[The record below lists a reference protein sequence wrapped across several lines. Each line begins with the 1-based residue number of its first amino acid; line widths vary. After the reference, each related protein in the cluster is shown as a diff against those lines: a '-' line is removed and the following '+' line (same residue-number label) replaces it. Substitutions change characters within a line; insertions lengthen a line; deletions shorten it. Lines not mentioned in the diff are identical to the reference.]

1 MHCCVGVNPVGGGT
15 GQQIQTSFLEGVSM
29 KSVLIA
35 NPKGGA
41 GKTTLSTNLAGHF
54 ANAGKKVTLCD
65 LDRQQSALRWMAFRD
80 PGLPPVTGYFAGN
93 QIMLNLPAEAD
104 WCVLDAPAGLQ
115 GYKLNDT
122 LRAVDKV
129 LIPVV
134 PSIFDMAATE
144 DFLNSI
150 RTEMRGRRHVLG
162 IVAMRVDP
170 RTRAASMLEEF
181 LTHFDIPIVAYLR
194 STQNYVNAAAGG
206 LTVFDPPKSRHRR
219 DMEEWQPIIDWL
231 KK

>member
-1 MHCCVGVNPVGGGT
+1 
-15 GQQIQTSFLEGVSM
+15 M

-41 GKTTLSTNLAGHF
+41 GKTTLATNLAGYF
-54 ANAGKKVTLCD
+54 ANENKKVTLCD

-80 PGLPPVTGYFAGN
+80 GGLPSVTGYFAGN
-93 QIMLNLPAEAD
+93 QIVLNLPKEPD
-104 WCVLDAPAGLQ
+104 WVVLDAPAGLQ

-122 LRAVDKV
+122 LRAVDKI

-144 DFLNSI
+144 DFLGAI
-150 RTEMRGRRHVLG
+150 RNEMRGKRHSIG

-170 RTRAASMLEEF
+170 RTRAAAMLEEF
-181 LTHFDIPIVAYLR
+181 LQHFDLPIVTYLR
-194 STQNYVNAAAGG
+194 NTQNYVNVAAAGQ
-206 LTVFDPPKSRHRR
+206 TIFDPPRSKSRK
-219 DMEEWQPIIDWL
+219 DLEQWETLVEWIE
-231 KK
+231 K

>member
-1 MHCCVGVNPVGGGT
+1 MRA
-15 GQQIQTSFLEGVSM
+15 
-29 KSVLIA
+29 VLVA

-41 GKTTLSTNLAGHF
+41 GKTTLATNLSGYF
-54 ANAGKKVTLCD
+54 ANLGTKTTLCD

-80 PGLPPVTGYFAGN
+80 AALPSITGYFAGN
-93 QIMLNLPAEAD
+93 QIALNLPKEAD
-104 WCVLDAPAGLQ
+104 WVVVDAPAGLQ
-115 GYKLNDT
+115 GYKLSDY

-129 LIPVV
+129 VVPLV

-150 RTEMRGRRHVLG
+150 RTEMRGQRSKIG

-170 RTRAASMLEEF
+170 RTKAAGMLEEF

-194 STQNYVNAAAGG
+194 NTQNYVNVAAGG
-206 LTVFDPPKSRHRR
+206 ATIFDPPRAKHRR
-219 DMEEWQPIIDWL
+219 DVEQWGGLVDWL
-231 KK
+231 KN